1 MGQNRFYSGCV
12 GHINDVLGLG
22 VREQIIFSVF
32 NFCCLLTFYEVMIHY
47 FFFLGK
53 ENKTIYPTLLID
65 NMGYP
70 NYQFISTAGY
80 AGSAF
85 QGKLP

>member
-32 NFCCLLTFYEVMIHY
+32 NFCCLLTFYEVMIH
-47 FFFLGK
+47 
-53 ENKTIYPTLLID
+53 
-65 NMGYP
+65 
-70 NYQFISTAGY
+70 
-80 AGSAF
+80 
-85 QGKLP
+85 